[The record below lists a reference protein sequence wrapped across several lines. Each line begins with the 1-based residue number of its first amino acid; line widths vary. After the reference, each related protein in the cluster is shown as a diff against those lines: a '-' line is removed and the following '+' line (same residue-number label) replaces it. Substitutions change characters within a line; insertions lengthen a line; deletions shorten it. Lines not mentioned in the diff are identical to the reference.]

1 MKLLIQN
8 GRVVDPV
15 NGTVSILDL
24 YVENGKVLQLE
35 KDIQTEADRVIDATG
50 LVVCPGLVDMH
61 VHLRDPGLTYKEDIF
76 TGTAAA
82 ARGGVTAVA
91 CMANTEPD
99 GGQPGADPV
108 YPGEGRPGLRGPCL
122 PHRARCPWACGG
134 TSSPTPTR

>member
-50 LVVCPGLVDMH
+50 LVVCPGLVDLH

-76 TGTAAA
+76 TG
-82 ARGGVTAVA
+82 RRRPGRSHRHGLYGQYR
-91 CMANTEPD
+91 PG

-108 YPGEGRPGLRGPCL
+108 YP
-122 PHRARCPWACGG
+122 
-134 TSSPTPTR
+134 

>member
-50 LVVCPGLVDMH
+50 LVVCPGLVDLH

-76 TGTAAA
+76 TGTSH
-82 ARGGVTAVA
+82 RHGLYGQYR
-91 CMANTEPD
+91 PG

-108 YPGEGRPGLRGPCL
+108 YP
-122 PHRARCPWACGG
+122 
-134 TSSPTPTR
+134 